1 MHRGKKAS
9 SLDHLVSECENRWR
23 QFEAEPF
30 GSLEVDHGLVF
41 CRLLE
46 RQIARLLAAQ
56 DAIDIAGRSAEQVD
70 GLGHDWPGIT
80 PPFGDRLMT
89 QCN

>member
-1 MHRGKKAS
+1 MHRNKKPS
-9 SLDHLVSECENRWR
+9 SLDHLVSERENRWR

-46 RQIARLLAAQ
+46 R
-56 DAIDIAGRSAEQVD
+56 RS
-70 GLGHDWPGIT
+70 PGFSPRRMRST
-80 PPFGDRLMT
+80 
-89 QCN
+89 